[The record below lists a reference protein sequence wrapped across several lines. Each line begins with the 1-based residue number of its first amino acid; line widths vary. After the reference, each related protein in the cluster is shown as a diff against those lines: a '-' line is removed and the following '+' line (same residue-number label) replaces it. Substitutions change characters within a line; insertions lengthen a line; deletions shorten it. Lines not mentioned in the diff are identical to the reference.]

1 MTQINNASSE
11 AAASDVRHLEIAP
24 EYHGQR
30 IDNFLLRTL
39 KGVPKSKIYRILR
52 TGEVRVNRGRIKPE
66 SRLQTGDQV
75 RIPPLRTA
83 VEKAQPQPPP
93 ALLDQLQSAIVL
105 ETRDVLVI
113 NKPAGLAVHTG
124 SGLSFGLIETLRVLR
139 PGEKFLELIHRL
151 DRATSGCLLIARTPD
166 MLKKLHAALQT
177 GAIDKR
183 YLALL
188 QGQWDHGTIEVSAPL
203 RKNTLRGG
211 ERMVSVSEHGKTARS
226 RFQPITITHEAS
238 LVEVR
243 IATGRTHQIRVHA
256 AYVGHPVAGDE
267 KYGDS
272 AFNRRLAKYGLKRLF
287 LHAHSLSV
295 DIDGREIAV
304 SVPLDDELRKVME
317 NLEHPL

>member
-66 SRLQTGDQV
+66 YRLQTGDQV

-139 PGEKFLELIHRL
+139 PGEKFLELVHRL

-243 IATGRTHQIRVHA
+243 IATGRTHQFRVHA
-256 AYVGHPVAGDE
+256 AYVGHPVAGDQ